1 MKLKLSYILSLII
14 SASIILCS
22 CSAANASDGKPETSD
37 TDINSAR
44 YVELGWEYI
53 DSFIFIGESTTAHLK
68 SRGVLSGGTE
78 TKQVWSPKNATV
90 NLDTTTGTLK
100 IVYPETQEEISIGEA
115 AKRKRPQRVMLTF
128 GLNGAV
134 SKIKKGEKY
143 FTACYLSLINVILEN
158 SPDTEIFIHSCF
170 PIAADMNTSAYSV
183 DARTLNGYISTLNG
197 WAKNMASEHG
207 YEYIDTWE
215 VLVGN
220 DGFLLNKYHVGDGHH
235 LTAEAYLE
243 MLEFIRT
250 HAKTEDI

>member
-1 MKLKLSYILSLII
+1 
-14 SASIILCS
+14 
-22 CSAANASDGKPETSD
+22 
-37 TDINSAR
+37 
-44 YVELGWEYI
+44 
-53 DSFIFIGESTTAHLK
+53 
-68 SRGVLSGGTE
+68 
-78 TKQVWSPKNATV
+78 
-90 NLDTTTGTLK
+90 
-100 IVYPETQEEISIGEA
+100 
-115 AKRKRPQRVMLTF
+115 
-128 GLNGAV
+128 
-134 SKIKKGEKY
+134 
-143 FTACYLSLINVILEN
+143 
-158 SPDTEIFIHSCF
+158 
-170 PIAADMNTSAYSV
+170 MNTSAYSV